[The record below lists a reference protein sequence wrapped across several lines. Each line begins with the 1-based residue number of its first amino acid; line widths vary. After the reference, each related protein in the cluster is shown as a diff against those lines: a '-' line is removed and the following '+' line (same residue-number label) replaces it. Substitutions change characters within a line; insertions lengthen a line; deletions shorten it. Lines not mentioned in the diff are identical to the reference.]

1 MISALCKL
9 WSSPIYDTGD
19 FIKDIEE
26 RGTCCVPIDSDL
38 REERCCKFTG
48 LSAESDF
55 FDCGYEGEMK
65 EKSAL
70 EYNSDRL
77 KRYMRHLLIIQII
90 FWGILGVTFSVRPD
104 LAQFDIMMNDAYVNS
119 LNVDSYRHFQIE
131 SEHPDFSFSHII
143 NNIDIT
149 NLFSKLI
156 ADKDTSPTEK
166 EMFITHTN
174 QVIEGMIKHS
184 VETTIA
190 TPTRMLGILFTGF
203 TFLSLI
209 SRINKIDLLYFST
222 TPHIIWAAAGIACAA
237 TSSSSTSGYFTFF
250 IATFNL
256 FFFITWIIIRE
267 KTNILILQI
276 KKESNSKKESKSKKK
291 SNIDDLSNSDSE

>member
-26 RGTCCVPIDSDL
+26 RGTCCVLIGSDL
-38 REERCCKFTG
+38 REERCCKCTG
-48 LSAESDF
+48 LSAETDF
-55 FDCGYEGEMK
+55 CDCGYEGEMK

-77 KRYMRHLLIIQII
+77 KRYIRHLLIIQIV
-90 FWGILGVTFSVRPD
+90 FWGTLAVIFAVRPD

-131 SEHPDFSFSHII
+131 SEHASEHPEFSFSRLV

-156 ADKDTSPTEK
+156 ADKDSSPTEK

-190 TPTRMLGILFTGF
+190 TPTRMLGILFAGF

-209 SRINKIDLLYFST
+209 SRINKINISHFNIL
-222 TPHIIWAAAGIACAA
+222 PHITWAASGIACAA

-256 FFFITWIIIRE
+256 FFFVAWIIIRE
-267 KTNILILQI
+267 KTNLLILQI
-276 KKESNSKKESKSKKK
+276 KRESDDKKKSKK
-291 SNIDDLSNSDSE
+291 NILSDSDSE